1 MYIILTQC
9 FPSRL
14 GGIESLVS
22 NLALNLGESGEVL
35 VLADRHNFFQDSIFD
50 IKNQDKITIRRYGGI
65 KFFRRRK
72 KVKELDYIIKSKKV
86 EYVIADTWKSI
97 ELCADNL
104 IRNKIPIICLAHGNE
119 LLANIEKKKKRIVSN
134 LSKSSIIIA
143 NSKFT
148 SNLVNE
154 LINDEKK

>member
-22 NLALNLGESGEVL
+22 NLALNLGRSEEVL

-50 IKNQDKITIRRYGGI
+50 INNQDIITTRRYGGI

-72 KVKELDYIIKSKKV
+72 KVKELM
-86 EYVIADTWKSI
+86 
-97 ELCADNL
+97 
-104 IRNKIPIICLAHGNE
+104 
-119 LLANIEKKKKRIVSN
+119 
-134 LSKSSIIIA
+134 
-143 NSKFT
+143 
-148 SNLVNE
+148 
-154 LINDEKK
+154 